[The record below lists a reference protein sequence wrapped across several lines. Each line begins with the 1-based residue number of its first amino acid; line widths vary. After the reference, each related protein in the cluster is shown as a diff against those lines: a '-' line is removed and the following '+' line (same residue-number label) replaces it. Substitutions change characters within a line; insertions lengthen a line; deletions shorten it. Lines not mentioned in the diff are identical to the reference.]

1 MRHGKK
7 KSLLEPIR
15 QNLVQRLSNTDV
27 RLRRKVLR
35 GLIIFVGLFLIYSF
49 FSGTFGF
56 VRIARLNIQKNHLQ
70 KENHRLLVKLVTA
83 EIIQKRLQN
92 DLDYIE
98 YIARTRHH
106 LSRPG
111 EVIYRLK
118 Y

>member
-1 MRHGKK
+1 M
-7 KSLLEPIR
+7 EPIR
-15 QNLVQRLSNTDV
+15 QNLVQRLSNTDA

-35 GLIIFVGLFLIYSF
+35 GLVIFVGLFLIYSF

-56 VRIARLNIQKNHLQ
+56 IRIAKLHIEKNNLQ
-70 KENHRLLVKLVTA
+70 KENHRLVVKLVTA
-83 EIIQKRLQN
+83 ETIRERLQSDMN
-92 DLDYIE
+92 YIE

-111 EVIYRLK
+111 EIIYRLK

>member
-1 MRHGKK
+1 MKRGKK

-15 QNLVQRLSNTDV
+15 LNLVEKLSNTDA

-56 VRIARLNIQKNHLQ
+56 IRIAKLHIEKNHLQ
-70 KENHRLLVKLVTA
+70 QENKQLLVKLVTA
-83 EIIQKRLQN
+83 EMIRKRLQDDMN
-92 DLDYIE
+92 YIE

-106 LSRPG
+106 LSRKG